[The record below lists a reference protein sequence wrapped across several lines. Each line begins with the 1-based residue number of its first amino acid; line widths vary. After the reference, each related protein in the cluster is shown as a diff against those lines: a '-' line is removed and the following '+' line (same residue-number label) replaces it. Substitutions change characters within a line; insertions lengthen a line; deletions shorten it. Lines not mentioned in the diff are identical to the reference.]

1 MELSEEEIET
11 IIRGVIDLFLIP
23 KFRELGMPATG
34 EWEDNIEAR
43 GNEIWG
49 TPYTQQLVE
58 GRPPGTMP
66 PVEAIQR
73 WATAKLGTSDLSV
86 AWAIATKIK
95 NEGTTWYPEGSD
107 LLDILSAREVAEYIS
122 KKVGG
127 LMVIKITQ
135 QFTQLIQEVA

>member
-1 MELSEEEIET
+1 MEFSQEEIEP
-11 IIRGVIDLFLIP
+11 IIRGVIDTFLIP
-23 KFRELGMPATG
+23 KFRELGMPASG

-66 PVEAIQR
+66 PVEAIQK
-73 WATAKLGTSDLSV
+73 WAAVKLGISDISV

-107 LLDILSAREVAEYIS
+107 LLEVLSTQEVTEYIAERLGRII
-122 KKVGG
+122 V
-127 LMVIKITQ
+127 VRIQ
-135 QFTQLIQEVA
+135 EEFTQAFA

>member
-1 MELSEEEIET
+1 MEFSQEEIER

-66 PVEAIQR
+66 PVESIQK
-73 WATAKLGTSDLSV
+73 WAAVKLGTSDISV

-107 LLDILSAREVAEYIS
+107 LLEVLSTQEVTEYIADQLGRII
-122 KKVGG
+122 V
-127 LMVIKITQ
+127 VRIQ
-135 QFTQLIQEVA
+135 EEFTQAFA

>member
-1 MELSEEEIET
+1 MEFSTEEIEK

-43 GNEIWG
+43 ENEIWG

-66 PVEAIQR
+66 PVDAIQK
-73 WATAKLGTSDLSV
+73 WATVKLGISDRSV

-107 LLDILSAREVAEYIS
+107 LLEVLSS
-122 KKVGG
+122 
-127 LMVIKITQ
+127 
-135 QFTQLIQEVA
+135 QEVTDYIAQELGRIIVVRVQEEFSRQFAEV